1 MQKTKSKKDYYAIH
15 SRAVNDY
22 LLGVRSNPLICT
34 NRTIAKKLQREYNV
48 KLEKREKVNEQY
60 GLYMFEIVKEWL
72 KRRLLY

>member
-34 NRTIAKKLQREYNV
+34 NRTIAKKLQRDYKV
-48 KLEKREKVNEQY
+48 KLVKKEKVNEQH
-60 GLYMFEIVKEWL
+60 GLYMFEIVKE
-72 KRRLLY
+72 